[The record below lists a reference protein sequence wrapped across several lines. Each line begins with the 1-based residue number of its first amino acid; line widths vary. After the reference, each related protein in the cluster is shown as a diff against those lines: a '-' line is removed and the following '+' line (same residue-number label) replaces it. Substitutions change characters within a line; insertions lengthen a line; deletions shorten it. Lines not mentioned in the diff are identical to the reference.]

1 MTVLLPLLGEHRTR
15 AGVGVAANADEH
27 GKMLKESQTGENDSD
42 ADEPGI

>member
-1 MTVLLPLLGEHRTR
+1 MMVIPIFLYQWINS